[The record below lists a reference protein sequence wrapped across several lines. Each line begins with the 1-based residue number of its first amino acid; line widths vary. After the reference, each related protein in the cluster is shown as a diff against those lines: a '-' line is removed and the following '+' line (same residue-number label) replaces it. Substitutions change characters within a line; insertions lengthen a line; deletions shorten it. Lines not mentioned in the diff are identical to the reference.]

1 MKTRLRVTTAL
12 FAASGLLLVGLTA
25 ASASNDVKA
34 PDLSKLV
41 AAKAARAAANAALVG
56 NQPAAAE
63 STFVP
68 ISPCRIADTR
78 IAGGAI
84 GNGSTKA
91 FYVRGTTGFNTQG
104 GKVGG
109 CGVPA
114 SATGV
119 TANVTIPA
127 VSSGGGWMTGW
138 PYGATRPVTNFVTYP
153 KNLTVT
159 VNPTFALTPGGSDP
173 SLAIY
178 NHGHSAYVVID
189 VTGYYAPQLAGMVSS
204 SGGVYN
210 NSGRIVSATHVGTG
224 IYKVTWDSDVTYC
237 TPVVTAYSG
246 ANVYASAYNFS
257 GNDTYIFTWYL
268 DGSHAPTA
276 FDTYAYVSVH
286 C

>member
-12 FAASGLLLVGLTA
+12 FAASGMLLVGLTA
-25 ASASNDVKA
+25 ASASNSGKA
-34 PDLSKLV
+34 PDLSKLAPAM
-41 AAKAARAAANAALVG
+41 AAKAASASLVG
-56 NQPAAAE
+56 NPPAATE
-63 STFVP
+63 SVFVP
-68 ISPCRIADTR
+68 ITPCRIADTR

-84 GNGSTKA
+84 GNGLTKA

-109 CGVPA
+109 CGVPS

-119 TANVTIPA
+119 TANVTIPS
-127 VSSGGGWMTGW
+127 VSSGGGYMIGW
-138 PYGATRPVTNFVTYP
+138 PYGATRPNTNFVTYP
-153 KNLTVT
+153 TSQTVT

-178 NHGHSAYVVID
+178 NHGHSAYVVMD
-189 VTGYYAPQLAGMVSS
+189 VTGYYAPQLSGMVTS
-204 SGGVYN
+204 SGGIYN
-210 NSGRIVSATHVGTG
+210 NSGRILSTAHVGTG

-257 GNDTYIFTWYL
+257 GTSTYIYTWYL

-276 FDTYAYVSVH
+276 FDTYVYVAVH

>member
-12 FAASGLLLVGLTA
+12 FAAGGLLLVGLTA
-25 ASASNDVKA
+25 ASASNSNKA
-34 PDLSKLV
+34 PDLSKLASAS
-41 AAKAARAAANAALVG
+41 AAKAASAALLG
-56 NQPAAAE
+56 NLPA
-63 STFVP
+63 STETLFVP
-68 ISPCRIADTR
+68 ITPCRIADTR

-84 GNGSTKA
+84 GNGNTRA
-91 FYVRGTTGFNTQG
+91 FYVRGTTGFSTQG

-119 TANVTIPA
+119 TANVTIPS
-127 VSSGGGWMTGW
+127 VSSGGGYMTGW
-138 PYGATRPVTNFVTYP
+138 PYGATKPASNFVTYP
-153 KNLTVT
+153 TAQTVT
-159 VNPTFALTPGGSDP
+159 VNPTFTLTPGGSDP

-189 VTGYYAPQLAGMVSS
+189 VTGYYVPQLAGMVSA
-204 SGGVYN
+204 GGVYN
-210 NSGRIVSATHVGTG
+210 NSGRIVSSTHVGTG

-246 ANVYASAYNFS
+246 QNVYASAYDFNGTS
-257 GNDTYIFTWYL
+257 TYIYTWYL
-268 DGSHAPTA
+268 DGSNTPTA
-276 FDTYAYVSVH
+276 FDTYVYVAVH